1 MIDKTKGLV
10 LSYIKYGDSSII
22 CKIFTDSFG
31 LQSYIING
39 IRNSK
44 SKNIALYQP
53 LNILNMVVYHKNSSG
68 IQRIKEAKLDVIYS
82 SVHNDM
88 KKVSVCFFISEFLS
102 KILNNENNQDDKF
115 DFIQKSLVEFDKLE
129 NNFSNFHIQFLIKLS
144 RYYGIDIISYNQLN
158 KSNYSEMQLNEFIQK
173 CIEGSYKGNI
183 NSNNILRNKV
193 INLIIEYFS
202 NHLEI
207 NIKLKSTE
215 VLKEIFN

>member
-44 SKNIALYQP
+44 FKNIALYQP

-82 SVHNDM
+82 S
-88 KKVSVCFFISEFLS
+88 C
-102 KILNNENNQDDKF
+102 ILYT
-115 DFIQKSLVEFDKLE
+115 SP
-129 NNFSNFHIQFLIKLS
+129 SP
-144 RYYGIDIISYNQLN
+144 ID
-158 KSNYSEMQLNEFIQK
+158 
-173 CIEGSYKGNI
+173 
-183 NSNNILRNKV
+183 
-193 INLIIEYFS
+193 
-202 NHLEI
+202 
-207 NIKLKSTE
+207 
-215 VLKEIFN
+215 

>member
-1 MIDKTKGLV
+1 MISKTKGLV
-10 LSYIKYGDSSII
+10 LSYIKYGDTSII

-53 LNILNMVVYHKNSSG
+53 LNILDMVVYHKKNSG
-68 IQRIKEAKLDVIYS
+68 VQRIKEAKLDVIYTS
-82 SVHNDM
+82 IHNDM
-88 KKVSVCFFISEFLS
+88 KKVSVCFFLSEFLS
-102 KILNNENNQDDKF
+102 KILNNQSDQEDKF
-115 DFIQKSLVEFDKLE
+115 DFIQNSLIEFDRL
-129 NNFSNFHIQFLIKLS
+129 NSRFSNFHIQFLIKLS
-144 RYYGIDIISYNQLN
+144 KYYGIDIISLDQLIV
-158 KSNYSEMQLNEFIQK
+158 SNNTDKVLDEFVQK
-173 CIEGSYKGNI
+173 CIDESYQGNI

-202 NHLEI
+202 IHLEI
-207 NIKLKSTE
+207 NIKLKSTD